1 MFPLNRMPSSIVS
14 YAGGNM
20 TTTTSNALAVK
31 PAITK
36 SNIQPLLRKRWSARS
51 FSDQI
56 IEIELLEQLF
66 EAASWAPSSMN
77 EQPWRYAYAVKG
89 SESYAALVDCL
100 QPGNAHWAQNAAV
113 LIISMADTR
122 FKAFPD
128 TNRHALHDTG
138 AANTLLLLEAAANDI
153 YGHEIGGYKREE
165 TRALLNLPEYMEDV
179 CFIALGYLDEAEK
192 LDEPF
197 RTRELSPRSRKAVDL
212 FIQQL

>member
-1 MFPLNRMPSSIVS
+1 
-14 YAGGNM
+14 M

-31 PAITK
+31 PAVTK
-36 SNIQPLLRKRWSARS
+36 NNVNPLLRKRWSARS
-51 FSDQI
+51 FSDQPI
-56 IEIELLEQLF
+56 SAEMLEQLF

-77 EQPWRYAYAVKG
+77 EQPWRYAYALKG
-89 SESYAALVDCL
+89 SESYDALLDCL
-100 QPGNAHWAQNAAV
+100 QPSNAHWAKNAAA

-138 AANTLLLLEAAANDI
+138 AANALLLLEAAANEI

-165 TRALLNLPEYMEDV
+165 TRVLLDLPDYMEDV

-197 RTRELSPRSRKAVDL
+197 RSRELTPRSRKTVDQ
-212 FIQQL
+212 FTQQL